1 MNQIRLRFI
10 YDRNNRSVQHLP
22 LTLSICRALEPSLR
36 VWMRVVRNCG
46 TYSKFTV
53 TVWMLALP
61 FSSLVFLIPGQECTY
76 VGMPFAV
83 ILLFTI
89 CG

>member
-1 MNQIRLRFI
+1 MPFI

-36 VWMRVVRNCG
+36 VWMGVVRNCG
-46 TYSKFTV
+46 TYSKFTA

-61 FSSLVFLIPGQECTY
+61 FSSLVFLIPGQECSRNAIRGY
-76 VGMPFAV
+76 PAV
-83 ILLFTI
+83 YYLRL
-89 CG
+89 